1 MAVQIY
7 MAVTD
12 WRLVDGYVP
21 PMVKRGGGGTWLI
34 HYESFWFRV
43 ARPTNTQNPDQVI
56 YLYVCL

>member
-21 PMVKRGGGGTWLI
+21 PMVKRGGGGGC
-34 HYESFWFRV
+34 V
-43 ARPTNTQNPDQVI
+43 AHT
-56 YLYVCL
+56 L